1 MPENRSIVIYGAGKI
16 GRSFI
21 GQLFS
26 RSDYEL
32 VFIDIDQ
39 VIVEAL
45 NKRKSYSIIIK
56 GGKEEHILV
65 TNVRAI
71 SGLDEGKVAET
82 ISKASIMA
90 VAVGK
95 NALKMVIPSI
105 AKGLKLRFDKTPDQA
120 LDIIIAEN
128 MRNAAEYFRKY
139 LSECLPVDYP
149 FKKLVGLVETS
160 IGKMVPIMKKN
171 DMEKDSLMV
180 YAEPYN
186 TLILDRNGF
195 RCPIPVVEGLAP
207 KNKIKAWVDRKAF
220 IHNLGHTTVA
230 YYGFYKFP
238 RAIYI
243 YEVLED
249 QNVYSFAH
257 SVMHQAAEVLQ
268 VIYPD
273 DYSLQELEE
282 HIDDLLERF
291 QNKALQ
297 DTVFRVGRDLYRK
310 LCFDDRFVGIIR
322 LAIQQGMAYNDILK
336 AMVYGL
342 FFRCSDEYGKQ
353 FPSDIDFFDNF
364 DKKGLDH
371 ILQAV
376 CMLDTDKDFNMIR
389 KINNLYSDLNYN
401 S

>member
-1 MPENRSIVIYGAGKI
+1 MKKSDKSSISSLEQYI
-16 GRSFI
+16 
-21 GQLFS
+21 
-26 RSDYEL
+26 ET
-32 VFIDIDQ
+32 
-39 VIVEAL
+39 
-45 NKRKSYSIIIK
+45 
-56 GGKEEHILV
+56 KEEKQI
-65 TNVRAI
+65 
-71 SGLDEGKVAET
+71 
-82 ISKASIMA
+82 
-90 VAVGK
+90 
-95 NALKMVIPSI
+95 
-105 AKGLKLRFDKTPDQA
+105 
-120 LDIIIAEN
+120 
-128 MRNAAEYFRKY
+128 Y
-139 LSECLPVDYP
+139 
-149 FKKLVGLVETS
+149 
-160 IGKMVPIMKKN
+160 
-171 DMEKDSLMV
+171 
-180 YAEPYN
+180 
-186 TLILDRNGF
+186 
-195 RCPIPVVEGLAP
+195 
-207 KNKIKAWVDRKAF
+207 RKAF

-249 QNVYSFAH
+249 HDVYSFAH

-322 LAIQQGMAYNDILK
+322 LAIQQGMAYNNILK
-336 AMVYGL
+336 ALVYGL

-353 FPSDIDFFDNF
+353 FPSDIDFFNNF

-376 CMLDTDKDFNMIR
+376 CMFDPNIDLYLIKS
-389 KINNLYSDLNYN
+389 INKYYIDLQ
-401 S
+401 

>member
-71 SGLDEGKVAET
+71 SGLDENKVAET
-82 ISKASIMA
+82 ISQASIMA
-90 VAVGK
+90 VSVGN

-105 AKGLKLRFDKTPDQA
+105 AKGLKLRFDNNPEQA

-139 LSECLPVDYP
+139 LSECLPVNYP
-149 FKKLVGLVETS
+149 LEKLVGLVETS
-160 IGKMVPIMKKN
+160 IGKMVPVMKKTDLEN
-171 DMEKDSLMV
+171 DLLMV

-195 RCPIPVVEGLAP
+195 KCPIPVVEGLAP
-207 KNKIKAWVDRKAF
+207 KNNIKAWVDRKAF

-243 YEVLED
+243 YEVLKNHD
-249 QNVYSFAH
+249 VYSFTH
-257 SVMHQAAEVLQ
+257 SVMHQAAEILH
-268 VIYPD
+268 INYPD
-273 DYSLQELEE
+273 DYSLKELEE

-291 QNKALQ
+291 QNKALK

-310 LCFDDRFVGIIR
+310 LSSDDRFVGIIR
-322 LAIQQGMAYNDILK
+322 LAIQQGMAYSNILK

-342 FFRCSDEYGKQ
+342 FFRCSDGNGKQ
-353 FPSDIDFFDNF
+353 FPSDVDFFNNF
-364 DKKGLDH
+364 EKKGLDH
-371 ILQAV
+371 ILQSV
-376 CMLDTDKDFNMIR
+376 CMFDPNID
-389 KINNLYSDLNYN
+389 LYLIKRIHKYYIDIQ
-401 S
+401 